1 MNFNSF
7 FSKLKAISK
16 KTDINFYIV
25 GGAVR
30 DMLDGRKD
38 AITDVDISVEYRFDE
53 MMEILS
59 SEFEISDLKFSR
71 LKTASFKCG
80 GLNVDVVTA
89 RRENYEE
96 EGTLPK
102 IIPARIEDDL
112 RRRDFTINS
121 IAYSPALDVYKDTMN
136 GIEDLKKRILKEN
149 REGLFDEDPT
159 RIFRLI
165 KYRSRLDLTIDKETE
180 NDMKRSIQ
188 KRQLF
193 ENVSK
198 SRISREWM
206 QIVCEDKGALIIDDL
221 VKIGLMGNIFGDNVK
236 WNPYVIPCKNSI
248 EYTVSTIVKDN
259 EIADIIRII
268 DALNNGI
275 TKKLKKEVETISAVI
290 NNNEKCSSE
299 LLKRYPDL
307 LKEYSYNIH
316 S

>member
-1 MNFNSF
+1 
-7 FSKLKAISK
+7 
-16 KTDINFYIV
+16 
-25 GGAVR
+25 
-30 DMLDGRKD
+30 MLDGRKD

-275 TKKLKKEVETISAVI
+275 TKKLKKEA
-290 NNNEKCSSE
+290 
-299 LLKRYPDL
+299 
-307 LKEYSYNIH
+307 
-316 S
+316 

>member
-1 MNFNSF
+1 MNLNSF

-38 AITDVDISVEYRFDE
+38 EITDVDISVEYRFDE

-188 KRQLF
+188 KRQLLKMSASRVYQ
-193 ENVSK
+193 EN
-198 SRISREWM
+198 
-206 QIVCEDKGALIIDDL
+206 G
-221 VKIGLMGNIFGDNVK
+221 
-236 WNPYVIPCKNSI
+236 CK
-248 EYTVSTIVKDN
+248 
-259 EIADIIRII
+259 
-268 DALNNGI
+268 
-275 TKKLKKEVETISAVI
+275 
-290 NNNEKCSSE
+290 
-299 LLKRYPDL
+299 
-307 LKEYSYNIH
+307 
-316 S
+316 